1 MVYKLVKVGMKFL
14 VDKLLLTSFVAAVV
28 KAIALS
34 RYACNFKKMLKK
46 WHGIVARGGFLNL
59 KSTLFKNLAF
69 KIFAYDF

>member
-34 RYACNFKKMLKK
+34 RYACNFKKMA
-46 WHGIVARGGFLNL
+46 WNR
-59 KSTLFKNLAF
+59 STRRISEFEIYLV
-69 KIFAYDF
+69 